1 MEREKVMTIGMLK
14 GRASTVMKGNR
25 LILMVGFVLS
35 LITWTLTA
43 QVYINIFSVD
53 RVLSIIG
60 LFYEGTDALQWT
72 VILLPLL
79 LVVLFLLGDMLH
91 MSYRWFGLDLLN
103 GKSPELK
110 GVFQGFKGDYR
121 SKLFSLVAIRGLLVL
136 GWSLLFLLPG
146 IWKAYLYSQAANCLK
161 ENPSLS
167 TMEALNHSEEL
178 MKGNTWKY
186 ALLQLLFSP
195 WYIVP
200 IGVFSY
206 FLWSNIGDLQ
216 FGPGMDEGSIELV
229 FGLIVALLLML
240 GILLVV
246 FALYVEPFKMM
257 TKQAFYEYI
266 AHPEGED
273 PYDDFE
279 KELLQRQ
286 GLDRKKTHVTPKL

>member
-1 MEREKVMTIGMLK
+1 MTIGMLK

-35 LITWTLTA
+35 LIAWTLTA
-43 QVYINIFSVD
+43 QVFINIFGMD
-53 RVLSIIG
+53 RVFSFID
-60 LFYEGTDALQWT
+60 LFYEGTEALQWT

-79 LVVLFLLGDMLH
+79 LILLFLFGDMLH

-110 GVFQGFKGDYR
+110 GVFQGFITENRK
-121 SKLFSLVAIRGLLVL
+121 KLLSLVALRGFIVL
-136 GWSLLFLLPG
+136 GWSLLFILPG

-161 ENPSLS
+161 DTPSLS
-167 TMEALNHSEEL
+167 SMEALKQSEEL
-178 MKGNTWKY
+178 MKGNRWKY

-195 WYIVP
+195 WYLVP
-200 IGVFSY
+200 IGVFSF
-206 FLWSNIGDLQ
+206 FLWSNISGLEV
-216 FGPGMDEGSIELV
+216 GPGMADGSIELV
-229 FGLIVALLLML
+229 FSLIVALLLML
-240 GILLVV
+240 GILLLI

-266 AHPEGED
+266 AHPGDEET
-273 PYDDFE
+273 YDDFE
-279 KELLQRQ
+279 KELLKRQ